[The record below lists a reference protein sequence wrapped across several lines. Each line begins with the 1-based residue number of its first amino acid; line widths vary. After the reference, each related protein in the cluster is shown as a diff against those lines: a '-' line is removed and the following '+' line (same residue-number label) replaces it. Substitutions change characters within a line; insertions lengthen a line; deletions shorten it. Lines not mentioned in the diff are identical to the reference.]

1 MQLAQDTSNHAGTMV
16 RINPDGSIPK
26 TNPFLTKSNTNQKS
40 IRMDT
45 AICREPHSTLGLAL
59 SGRTNTV
66 RVVATKSIFYPSR
79 KELWLAGGDLRDQ
92 L

>member
-26 TNPFLTKSNTNQKS
+26 TNPFLTKSKYQPEIYSYGHRNMQG
-40 IRMDT
+40 
-45 AICREPHSTLGLAL
+45 AHSTLGLAL

-66 RVVATKSIFYPSR
+66 RVVATKSILSKQER
-79 KELWLAGGDLRDQ
+79 TMAGRW
-92 L
+92 